1 MEWGGP
7 PSHQFSRKEEI
18 AIPRIRRTSQAPLDA
33 KTWCAARYAR
43 LSREDGDKPESDSIV
58 GQTALMDDYLLQHP
72 ELTPGPLYTDDG
84 YTGTSFDRP
93 GFQQM
98 IKEIEDGKVDC
109 VLVKDLSR
117 FGREYIEM
125 GRYLERWFPEHGV
138 RFIAINDGI
147 DSEQG
152 PYDML
157 LPVKNVF
164 NEQYAKDIS
173 RKVKSAVRTKQKKGA
188 FIGAFPSYGYR
199 KDPENHNKL
208 VIDPCAAPVVARIF
222 DLFES
227 GMGKVRIAKLLNA
240 EKIPCP
246 SEYKRLNGERYNNG
260 RRIQNTTYWTYATIH
275 RMLQNQMYAGHME
288 QGRSVRQALHGKAK
302 KLDSSQWVVVEDT
315 HEAIIGPEQ
324 WARVQDLLDR
334 DTRTLD
340 FERNVSPLAGF
351 LRCGDCG
358 RAMSKTKKSNGFDYC
373 CGSYK
378 RYGPTVCSRHG
389 ISQAT
394 LEEIVLSDLNC
405 VIEAVED
412 LQSIAEQACPR
423 QWEQRGLQAERE
435 RCRGGLDRLY
445 RLKKTAY
452 EDYIDGIVSRDDY
465 IKYKAD
471 YERQE
476 TQLGAQM
483 ARLQAAEEDTGIT
496 HNPWVEN
503 LLRHG
508 RLTELDRATLAET
521 VECIQVF
528 EEGRLEITY
537 KFSDDLGVL
546 GTKEGDIA

>member
-1 MEWGGP
+1 M
-7 PSHQFSRKEEI
+7 SRT
-18 AIPRIRRTSQAPLDA
+18 RRTAQAAPA
-33 KTWCAARYAR
+33 PKIWRAARYAR
-43 LSREDGDKPESDSIV
+43 LSREDGDKPESDSIT
-58 GQTALMDDYLLQHP
+58 GQAGLMDDYLLQHP

-84 YTGTSFDRP
+84 YTGTNFDRP
-93 GFQQM
+93 GFRQM
-98 IKEIEDGKVDC
+98 VQDIEAGKIDC

-125 GRYLERWFPEHGV
+125 GRYLERWFPERGV
-138 RFIAINDGI
+138 RFIAVNDSI
-147 DSEQG
+147 DSERG

-164 NEQYAKDIS
+164 NEQYARDIS
-173 RKVKSAVRTKQKKGA
+173 RKVKSAVRVKQKKGA

-208 VIDPCAAPVVARIF
+208 VIDPSAAPVVARIF
-222 DLFES
+222 TLFES
-227 GMGKVRIAKLLNA
+227 GIGKIRIAKLLNA
-240 EKIPCP
+240 EGIPCP

-260 RRIQNTTYWTYATIH
+260 RRIQSTTYWTYATIH

-288 QGRSVRQALHGKAK
+288 QGRSARQALHGKAK
-302 KLDSSQWVVVEDT
+302 KLDSSQWVVVENT
-315 HEAIIGPEQ
+315 HEPIVSAEQ
-324 WARVQDLLDR
+324 WERVQSLLAK
-334 DTRTLD
+334 DTRQLD
-340 FERNVSPLAGF
+340 FEQNMGVFAGF

-378 RYGPTVCSRHG
+378 RYGPAVCSRHG
-389 ISQAT
+389 ISQAA
-394 LEEIVLSDLNC
+394 LEEIVLGDLNR
-405 VIEAVED
+405 VIERVGD
-412 LQSIAEQACPR
+412 LSRIAEQARPQHR
-423 QWEQRGLQAERE
+423 EQRALQAEQE

-452 EDYIDGIVSRDDY
+452 EDYRDGIVSRGDY
-465 IKYKAD
+465 IKYKED

-483 ARLQAAEEDTGIT
+483 ARLQAAAEDPGTVY
-496 HNPWVEN
+496 NPWIAR

-508 RLTELDRATLAET
+508 GLTELDRATLAET
-521 VECIQVF
+521 VECIRVF
-528 EEGRLEITY
+528 EDDRLEITY

-546 GTKEGDIA
+546 GTEEGDIA